1 MSAALTTARRR
12 REGTGPDRRD
22 AFLDRLASM
31 SPAARLLAARR
42 GDFTRSER
50 VLWART
56 YPDEVPLVNG
66 EVEWIALG
74 LADLD

>member
-1 MSAALTTARRR
+1 MSTSPTIHPVQNGL
-12 REGTGPDRRD
+12 GSDRHE

-42 GDFTRSER
+42 GAFTRSER
-50 VLWART
+50 ALWART